1 MGFDRR
7 SIGKLKED
15 HPVFF
20 WGVASL
26 LALLLVATVAV
37 GVRVPLYIS
46 EASLLDERMSETE
59 RETRDRILDS
69 RARRSALALALMR
82 RELTLRSMEEKGVHL
97 AISTEDSTLALR
109 HGSATLREVPVAIGR
124 DSVINAPDGRTWRFV
139 RALGE
144 RHVESRETSPSYVVP
159 EWVYIGRG
167 EAVPPESERRMD
179 GALGRYV
186 LKLDDGTEIYSQP
199 EAGPFAEQVKPGAFM
214 VAEADLKAIFEAI
227 RAEAPV
233 YIY

>member
-1 MGFDRR
+1 MRTDRK
-7 SIGKLKED
+7 SLGKLKKE

-37 GVRVPLYIS
+37 GVRVPSYMS

-69 RARRSALALALMR
+69 QARRSALALALMR
-82 RELTLRSMEEKGVHL
+82 RELSLRSMEEKGVHL
-97 AISTEDSTLALR
+97 AISLEDSTLALR
-109 HGSATLREVPVAIGR
+109 HGSATLREVPVSIGR

-139 RALGE
+139 RGLGE
-144 RHVESRETSPSYVVP
+144 RHVESREMSPSYLVP
-159 EWVYIGRG
+159 EWVYVGRG
-167 EAVPPESERRMD
+167 EAVPSEGERRMD
-179 GALGRYV
+179 GALGEYV

-199 EAGPFAEQVKPGAFM
+199 EAGPFVDGVKPGAFM

-233 YIY
+233 FIY

>member
-1 MGFDRR
+1 MRIDRR
-7 SIGKLKED
+7 SIGKLKQE

-26 LALLLVATVAV
+26 LAILLVATVAV
-37 GVRVPLYIS
+37 AVRVPLYMTQ
-46 EASLLDERMSETE
+46 AAQLDRRMDETE
-59 RETRDRILDS
+59 KEMRDRILDS
-69 RARRSALALALMR
+69 RARRSALAIALMR
-82 RELTLRSMEEKGVHL
+82 RELSLRSMEEKGLHL
-97 AISTEDSTLALR
+97 AISTEDSTLSLR
-109 HGSATLREVPVAIGR
+109 HGSATLREVPIAIGP

-144 RHVESRETSPSYVVP
+144 RHVKDRQTSPSYEVP

-167 EAVPPESERRMD
+167 EQPPPEGQRTVA

-186 LKLDDGTEIYSQP
+186 LILDDGTEIYSEP
-199 EAGPFAEQVKPGAFM
+199 EAGPFTEHVKPGAFM
-214 VAEADLKAIFEAI
+214 AAEDDLKAIFEAV
-227 RAEAPV
+227 RAQAPV